1 MSEFVIEKGNTQ
13 VAFEDAERFMEAV
26 DVMLR
31 LGERFAVS
39 VAKSAEHLIGRL
51 NVLFARYGL
60 RVQLSV
66 DSDPSAAD
74 YFIAA
79 AVGAS
84 AGAGVGAIAGAGA
97 WFAART
103 LATAVVP
110 AAGPILLA
118 GAIIGGVVGATSG
131 LAVTHWGLRVR
142 FAPIGRALEVELAP
156 LH

>member
-1 MSEFVIEKGNTQ
+1 MSEFVIEKGSTQ
-13 VAFEDAERFMEAV
+13 VAFSEAERFMEAV

-39 VAKSAEHLIGRL
+39 IAKSAEQVIGRL
-51 NVLFARYGL
+51 NALFARYGL

-84 AGAGVGAIAGAGA
+84 AGAGIGAVAGAGA
-97 WFAART
+97 WLAARA
-103 LATAVVP
+103 LATAAVP

-118 GAIIGGVVGATSG
+118 GAIIGGVLGATSG
-131 LAVTHWGLRVR
+131 VAVTHWGLRVR
-142 FAPIGRALEVELAP
+142 FAPVDRALQVELAP